1 MKRTLKLPLL
11 LIALTIAA
19 TDVVI
24 GYAQRLNQLL
34 PPA

>member
-19 TDVVI
+19 TGVAI
-24 GYAQRLNQLL
+24 SYAQLYLGLR
-34 PPA
+34 A